1 MGGDSMSR
9 LIVHMAVPEP
19 RREVASTM
27 DGLTGVPEEFS
38 VPLETIP
45 DGVSDLWDKQ
55 VGYPLPGKYWGASQ
69 ALAQEICVAMQTSEA
84 APAAD
89 AWFCAV
95 VEDTGDI
102 FQTNVPG
109 LVVGT
114 WEAFLAA
121 AGLKVIESEIEGG
134 QG

>member
-1 MGGDSMSR
+1 MSR
-9 LIVHMAVPEP
+9 LVVHMAVPGP
-19 RREVASTM
+19 RREIAATM
-27 DGLTGVPEEFS
+27 TGLTGVPEEFS

-45 DGVSDLWDKQ
+45 GGVSDLWDKQ

-95 VEDTGDI
+95 VEETNEI
-102 FQTNVPG
+102 FQTNVPELTDPTFEGFLEACG
-109 LVVGT
+109 LV
-114 WEAFLAA
+114 
-121 AGLKVIESEIEGG
+121 KVEQEV
-134 QG
+134 

>member
-1 MGGDSMSR
+1 MGVR
-9 LIVHMAVPEP
+9 LVVHMAVPEP
-19 RREVASTM
+19 KRGIAATM
-27 DGLTGVPEEFS
+27 TGLTGVPEEFS
-38 VPLETIP
+38 VALETIP

-69 ALAQEICVAMQTSEA
+69 ALSQEFCVAMQSSEV

-95 VEDTGDI
+95 IEITGEI
-102 FQTNVPG
+102 FQTNVPE
-109 LVVGT
+109 LTEGT

-121 AGLKVIESEIEGG
+121 TGLKVIEVNIGL
-134 QG
+134 

>member
-1 MGGDSMSR
+1 MNR
-9 LIVHMAVPEP
+9 LIVHMAVPAP
-19 RREVASTM
+19 RREIAATM
-27 DGLTGVPEEFS
+27 TGLTGVPEEFS
-38 VPLETIP
+38 IELDTVPGGL
-45 DGVSDLWDKQ
+45 SDQWDKQ
-55 VGYPLPGKYWGASQ
+55 VGYPVPGKYWGASQ

-95 VEDTGDI
+95 FEDTGDI

-109 LVVGT
+109 LTDPTFEG
-114 WEAFLAA
+114 FLAA
-121 AGLKVIESEIEGG
+121 CGLVRVEPEIDGG

>member
-1 MGGDSMSR
+1 MSR
-9 LIVHMAVPEP
+9 LIVHMAVPAP
-19 RREVASTM
+19 RREIASTM
-27 DGLTGVPEEFS
+27 TGLTGVPEEFS
-38 VPLETIP
+38 VELDTIP
-45 DGVSDLWDKQ
+45 GGISDQWDKQ
-55 VGYPLPGKYWGASQ
+55 VGYPVPGKYWGASQ

-95 VEDTGDI
+95 VEDTGEI

-109 LVVGT
+109 LHEGT
-114 WEAFLAA
+114 FDAFLLAC
-121 AGLKVIESEIEGG
+121 GLEKVLPDGHLG

>member
-1 MGGDSMSR
+1 MSR
-9 LIVHMAVPEP
+9 LIVHMAVPGP
-19 RREVASTM
+19 RREIASTM
-27 DGLTGVPEEFS
+27 TGLTGVPEEFS
-38 VPLETIP
+38 VELDTIL
-45 DGVSDLWDKQ
+45 GGLSDSWDKQ

-95 VEDTGDI
+95 VEDTGEI

-109 LVVGT
+109 LTDPTFDG
-114 WEAFLAA
+114 FLLAC
-121 AGLKVIESEIEGG
+121 GLVRIEPEIDGG
-134 QG
+134 